1 MIYKSLVAL
10 RAAWFYGS
18 ELLAEGW
25 KLITFPFRRTLAN
38 RHQGR

>member
-1 MIYKSLVAL
+1 MILHRLLVSL

-25 KLITFPFRRTLAN
+25 KLITFPFRRNL
-38 RHQGR
+38 GRKNI